1 MRNLNENL
9 ILIKRMRNLECNVF
23 KTAELFFFSTK
34 VHMDTQYVKQINRAV
49 LRTESITNSPT
60 IKGVHS
66 EN

>member
-9 ILIKRMRNLECNVF
+9 ILIKRMRNLKCNAF
-23 KTAELFFFSTK
+23 KTAELFFSRK
-34 VHMDTQYVKQINRAV
+34 AHMDTQYVKQINRAV
-49 LRTESITNSPT
+49 LRTDSVTNSPT